1 MTERGTIEA
10 PQPESFDERSI
21 ARKYGLRELV
31 HPDRDQLKLLA
42 RFLTEVSESGRCGP
56 VPKMAVMAML
66 EFLQG
71 TLNRQHITKGPRMT
85 PEEFDVLQAPYYA
98 AARIVTRLA
107 RERRDAEA
115 KGKLYQTTYLSL
127 NQFVEVLRNLVDP
140 GCYWIRKNVPEGI
153 REVMDALAD
162 FATLYADQREKARR

>member
-1 MTERGTIEA
+1 MTERGTSDV
-10 PQPESFDERSI
+10 PQPDPLDERSI

-42 RFLTEVSESGRCGP
+42 RFLREVSESGRCGP
-56 VPKMAVMAML
+56 VPKLAVMAML

-85 PEEFDVLQAPYYA
+85 PEEFDLLQAPYYA
-98 AARIVTRLA
+98 AARIVSRLA
-107 RERRDAEA
+107 RERREAEM
-115 KGKLYQTTYLSL
+115 KGQLYQGTYLSL
-127 NQFVEVLRNLVDP
+127 NQFIEVLRNLVDP

-162 FATLYADQREKARR
+162 FAALYADQRDKARK

>member
-1 MTERGTIEA
+1 MTERGTIEV
-10 PQPESFDERSI
+10 PQPDPLDERSI

-42 RFLTEVSESGRCGP
+42 RFLSEVSESGRCGP

-85 PEEFDVLQAPYYA
+85 PEEFDILQAPYYA
-98 AARIVTRLA
+98 AARIIARLT
-107 RERRDAEA
+107 RERKDAEA
-115 KGKLYQTTYLSL
+115 KGKPYQTTYLSL
-127 NQFVEVLRNLVDP
+127 NQFIEVLRNLVDP

-162 FATLYADQREKARR
+162 FATLYADQRAKARK